1 MLNLFAWQLSRPT
14 AAEMTQT
21 ANNGQLAYAFVGL
34 DAIGGA
40 FGRTRGRINHYE
52 YGQPVPQHRQ
62 LQLYALL
69 RSITEKF
76 EENLTALDER
86 PEECEA
92 GLVPEAVPVARV
104 MVKAC
109 RKVLPDFEA
118 GINVDEEAA

>member
-1 MLNLFAWQLSRPT
+1 M
-14 AAEMTQT
+14 
-21 ANNGQLAYAFVGL
+21 
-34 DAIGGA
+34 
-40 FGRTRGRINHYE
+40 
-52 YGQPVPQHRQ
+52 
-62 LQLYALL
+62 L

-109 RKVLPDFEA
+109 RKALANFEA
-118 GINVDEEAA
+118 GINGDKEAV